1 MDIPNTARS
10 MILMPKEKLIQ
21 MYRGMLRIRH
31 FENRVKDLFAAGEIP
46 GFVHLYLGEEAVA
59 VGACT
64 AIKDDDYITST
75 HRGHG
80 HILAKGGEMK
90 YMMAEL
96 YGKAT
101 GYNKGKGGSMHI
113 AWPKL
118 GILGANGIVSGG
130 IPIAT
135 GAAFS
140 AKYRKSGQV
149 AVCFFGDGATSE
161 GTFHESINIG
171 SAFNLPVVY
180 VCENNLY
187 GVGTRQ
193 RDVRNIDDIA
203 DRGAAYGI
211 PGLVVDGNDVIAVY
225 EAVTEAVKRARNGEG
240 PSLLECKT
248 YRWRTHF
255 EGEPDTYRPPEE
267 VAAWLKREPI
277 APFRK
282 KIIEQGVIDSAE
294 ADQIEKD
301 VKKEL
306 DEAVEFARSSPLPNP
321 ETALEGLWA

>member
-1 MDIPNTARS
+1 MDIP
-10 MILMPKEKLIQ
+10 KKKLVQ
-21 MYRGMLRIRH
+21 MYRGMLRIRY
-31 FENRVKDLFAAGEIP
+31 FENRVKDLFAAGEMP

-64 AIKDDDYITST
+64 ALKDDDYITST

-96 YGKAT
+96 YGKAS

-140 AKYRKSGQV
+140 SKYRISGQV
-149 AVCFFGDGATSE
+149 AVCFFGDGAASE
-161 GTFHESINIG
+161 GTFHEAVNIA
-171 SAFNLPVVY
+171 SAFDLPVVY

-193 RDVRNIDDIA
+193 RDVRNIEDIA

-211 PGLVVDGNDVIAVY
+211 PGQVVDGNNVIAVY
-225 EAVTEAVKRARNGEG
+225 EAVYEAVKRARNGAG

-267 VAAWLKREPI
+267 VKAWLKREPI
-277 APFRK
+277 APYRK
-282 KIIEQGVIDSAE
+282 ELIEQGVIDETKAE
-294 ADQIEKD
+294 QIEKE

-306 DEAVEFARSSPLPNP
+306 EEAVEFARTSPLPNP

>member
-1 MDIPNTARS
+1 
-10 MILMPKEKLIQ
+10 
-21 MYRGMLRIRH
+21 
-31 FENRVKDLFAAGEIP
+31 
-46 GFVHLYLGEEAVA
+46 
-59 VGACT
+59 
-64 AIKDDDYITST
+64 
-75 HRGHG
+75 
-80 HILAKGGEMK
+80 MK

-113 AWPKL
+113 ACPEL

-135 GAAFS
+135 GAALS

-149 AVCFFGDGATSE
+149 VVCFFGDGAASE
-161 GTFHESINIG
+161 GTFHESVNIA
-171 SAFNLPVVY
+171 SAFDLPVVY
-180 VCENNLY
+180 ICENNLY

-193 RDVRNIDDIA
+193 SDVRNIVDIA

-211 PGLVVDGNDVIAVY
+211 PGLVVDGNNVIAVY
-225 EAVTEAVKRARNGEG
+225 EAVSEAAKRARNGEG

-267 VAAWLKREPI
+267 VKAWLKREPI
-277 APFRK
+277 APYRK
-282 KIIEQGVIDSAE
+282 ELIEQGVIDKTKAE
-294 ADQIEKD
+294 QIEKEVQKD
-301 VKKEL
+301 LE
-306 DEAVEFARSSPLPNP
+306 EAVEFARTSPLPDP

>member
-1 MDIPNTARS
+1 MDI
-10 MILMPKEKLIQ
+10 PKEKLVQ

-31 FENRVKDLFAAGEIP
+31 FENRVKDLFAAGEMP

-59 VGACT
+59 VGACS
-64 AIKDDDYITST
+64 ALKDDDYITST

-140 AKYRKSGQV
+140 SKYRKSGQI
-149 AVCFFGDGATSE
+149 AVCFFGDGAASE
-161 GTFHESINIG
+161 GTFHEAVNIA
-171 SAFNLPVVY
+171 SAFDLPVVY

-193 RDVRNIDDIA
+193 RDVRNIEDIA

-211 PGLVVDGNDVIAVY
+211 PGLIVDGNNVIAVY
-225 EAVTEAVKRARNGEG
+225 EAVFEAVKRARNGEG

-267 VAAWLKREPI
+267 VKAWLKREPI
-277 APFRK
+277 APYRK
-282 KIIEQGVIDSAE
+282 ELIEQGVIDETKAE
-294 ADQIEKD
+294 QIEKE
-301 VKKEL
+301 VQKEL
-306 DEAVEFARSSPLPNP
+306 EEAVEFARTSPLPNR

>member
-1 MDIPNTARS
+1 MNIP
-10 MILMPKEKLIQ
+10 KKKLVQ
-21 MYRGMLRIRH
+21 MYSGMLRIRH
-31 FENRVKDLFAAGEIP
+31 FENRVKDLFAAGEMP

-59 VGACT
+59 VGACS
-64 AIKDDDYITST
+64 ALKDDDYITST

-118 GILGANGIVSGG
+118 GILGANGIVGGG

-149 AVCFFGDGATSE
+149 AVCFFGDGAASE
-161 GTFHESINIG
+161 GTFHESINIA
-171 SAFNLPVVY
+171 SAFDLPVVY

-193 RDVRNIDDIA
+193 RDVRNIEDIA

-211 PGLVVDGNDVIAVY
+211 PGLVVDGNSVIAVY
-225 EAVTEAVKRARNGEG
+225 ETVSEAVKRARNGKG
-240 PSLLECKT
+240 PTLLECKT

-267 VAAWLKREPI
+267 VKAWLKREPI
-277 APFRK
+277 APYRK
-282 KIIEQGVIDSAE
+282 ELIEQGVIDETKAK
-294 ADQIEKD
+294 QIEKD
-301 VKKEL
+301 VQKEL
-306 DEAVEFARSSPLPNP
+306 EEAVEFARTSPLPNP

>member
-1 MDIPNTARS
+1 MDI
-10 MILMPKEKLIQ
+10 PKEKLVQ
-21 MYRGMLRIRH
+21 MLRTMLRIRY
-31 FENRVKDLFAAGEIP
+31 FEDRVKELFAAGEMP
-46 GFVHLYLGEEAVA
+46 GFVHLYLGEEAIASGVCA
-59 VGACT
+59 ALND
-64 AIKDDDYITST
+64 ADYITST

-135 GAAFS
+135 GAALS

-149 AVCFFGDGATSE
+149 ATCFFGDGASSE
-161 GTFHESINIG
+161 GTFHEAVNIA
-171 SAFNLPVVY
+171 SAFDLPIVY

-193 RDVRNIDDIA
+193 TDVRNIEDIA

-211 PGLVVDGNDVIAVY
+211 PGLVVDGNDVVAVF
-225 EAVTEAVKRARNGEG
+225 EAVREAVDRARRGEG
-240 PSLLECKT
+240 PSLIECKT

-267 VAAWLKREPI
+267 VQMWLKREPI

-282 KIIEQGVIDSAE
+282 KLIDQGVIIEAE
-294 ADQIEKD
+294 AVAVEEE

-306 DEAVEFARSSPLPNP
+306 VEAVDFARNSPLPEP
-321 ETALEGLWA
+321 ETAMEGLWA

>member
-1 MDIPNTARS
+1 MEISN
-10 MILMPKEKLIQ
+10 EKLIH
-21 MYRGMLRIRH
+21 MYRTMLRIRY
-31 FENRVKDLFAAGEIP
+31 FENRVKELFAAGELP
-46 GFVHLYLGEEAVA
+46 GFVHLYLGEEAIAAGVCA
-59 VGACT
+59 ALN
-64 AIKDDDYITST
+64 DDDYITST

-135 GAAFS
+135 GAALS

-149 AVCFFGDGATSE
+149 AACFFGDGAASE
-161 GTFHESINIG
+161 GTFHESVNIA
-171 SAFNLPVVY
+171 SAFDLPVVY

-187 GVGTRQ
+187 GVSTRQ
-193 RDVRNIDDIA
+193 TNVRNLEDIA
-203 DRGAAYGI
+203 DRAAAYGM
-211 PGLVVDGNDVIAVY
+211 PGLVVDGNDAVAVY
-225 EAVTEAVKRARNGEG
+225 EAVREAVERARRGDG
-240 PSLLECKT
+240 PTLIECKT
-248 YRWRTHF
+248 YRWRAHF
-255 EGEPDTYRPPEE
+255 EGEQDTYRPPEE
-267 VAAWLKREPI
+267 VKEWLEREPI

-282 KIIEQGVIDSAE
+282 KLVDQGILTDTQATEVEEGVI
-294 ADQIEKD
+294 
-301 VKKEL
+301 KEL
-306 DEAVEFARSSPLPNP
+306 TEAVEFARTSPLPEP
-321 ETALEGLWA
+321 KTALEGLWA

>member
-1 MDIPNTARS
+1 MDI
-10 MILMPKEKLIQ
+10 PKEKLVQ

-31 FENRVKDLFAAGEIP
+31 FENRVKDLFAAGEMP

-59 VGACT
+59 VGACS
-64 AIKDDDYITST
+64 ALKDDDYITST

-140 AKYRKSGQV
+140 SKYRKSGQV
-149 AVCFFGDGATSE
+149 AVCFFGDGAASE
-161 GTFHESINIG
+161 GTFHEAVNIA
-171 SAFNLPVVY
+171 SAFDLPVVY

-193 RDVRNIDDIA
+193 RDVRNIEDIA

-211 PGLVVDGNDVIAVY
+211 PGLIVDGNNVIAVY
-225 EAVTEAVKRARNGEG
+225 EAVFEAVKRARNGEG

-267 VAAWLKREPI
+267 VKAWLKREPI
-277 APFRK
+277 APYRK
-282 KIIEQGVIDSAE
+282 ELIEQGVIDETKAE
-294 ADQIEKD
+294 QIEKE
-301 VKKEL
+301 VQKEL
-306 DEAVEFARSSPLPNP
+306 EEAVEFARTSPLPNR